1 MSQVPQLLRWNPC
14 VFHEQWQY
22 CATQELGRQLRRPTT
37 EAQKHK
43 LRELASAGWEEPML
57 PWVPLQHNR
66 STAIVRTPNAGHET
80 VAFAVAARHHLAHL
94 SAGSPPDHAVVEG
107 ISHQHRTVPLH
118 GNTFRPS
125 RQLVETVAAP
135 VAARDYL
142 GDLY

>member
-14 VFHEQWQY
+14 VFQEQWQY
-22 CATQELGRQLRRPTT
+22 CATQDLRRQLRRPTT

-66 STAIVRTPNAGHET
+66 STEIARTHQLVKT
-80 VAFAVAARHHLAHL
+80 VAFA
-94 SAGSPPDHAVVEG
+94 
-107 ISHQHRTVPLH
+107 
-118 GNTFRPS
+118 
-125 RQLVETVAAP
+125 

-142 GDLY
+142 GDLC